1 MRQWPGARNGPIFSN
16 MVSLFDILGPT
27 MVGPSSSHTAGAC
40 RLSRVARELLE
51 EEPLEARFELHSAF
65 AKTMR
70 GHGTDRALVA
80 GALGMEVDD
89 PRIKNALDIAKQ
101 RGLAY
106 VLKPKNMGL
115 EAHPNSVCIA
125 LKGPT
130 HSISILG
137 ASIGGGMIEIREVDG
152 FPVSLSAKDPCLLLF
167 YEDRSGMVM
176 RASEIIGRRNIN
188 IASMEVLRSGKGEE
202 AFMRID
208 LDAPLPH
215 DDVAALKAMPG
226 VRRVHVLDRVA
237 GGAPIT

>member
-1 MRQWPGARNGPIFSN
+1 VISLLDIVGP
-16 MVSLFDILGPT
+16 V

-40 RLSRVARELLE
+40 RLSRVARALLE
-51 EEPLEARFELHSAF
+51 EEPVEARFELHSAF

-89 PRIKNALDIAKQ
+89 PRLKDALEIAKE
-101 RGLAY
+101 RGLLY
-106 VLKPKNMGL
+106 VLKPKNMGP
-115 EAHPNSVCIA
+115 EAHPNSVAIT
-125 LKGPT
+125 LKGPSRT
-130 HSISILG
+130 IAVLG

-167 YEDRSGMVM
+167 YEDRPGVVM
-176 RASEIIGRRNIN
+176 RASEIIGRRGIN
-188 IASMEVLRSGKGEE
+188 IASMEVLRRGKGDQ

-208 LDAPLPH
+208 LDAPLPP
-215 DDVAALKAMPG
+215 DDVDSLRQMPG

>member
-1 MRQWPGARNGPIFSN
+1 MISLLDIVGP
-16 MVSLFDILGPT
+16 V

-40 RLSRVARELLE
+40 RLSRVARALLE
-51 EEPLEARFELHSAF
+51 EEPVEARFELHSAF

-89 PRIKNALDIAKQ
+89 PHLKDALDLARA
-101 RGLAY
+101 RGLAFA
-106 VLKPKNMGL
+106 LKPKNMGP
-115 EAHPNSVCIA
+115 EAHPNSVGIH

-130 HSISILG
+130 HSISVLG

-152 FPVSLSAKDPCLLLF
+152 FPVSLSARQPCLLLF
-167 YEDRSGMVM
+167 YEDRPGIVM
-176 RASEIIGRRNIN
+176 RASEIIGRRGIN
-188 IASMEVLRSGKGEE
+188 IASMEVLRRGKGDQ

-215 DDVAALKAMPG
+215 EDVQALKQIPG
-226 VRRVHVLDRVA
+226 IRRVHVLDRVA
-237 GGAPIT
+237 GGALIT

>member
-1 MRQWPGARNGPIFSN
+1 VISLLDIVGP
-16 MVSLFDILGPT
+16 V

-51 EEPLEARFELHSAF
+51 EEPVEAFFALHSAF

-89 PRIKNALDIAKQ
+89 PRIKGALELAKE
-101 RGLAY
+101 RGL
-106 VLKPKNMGL
+106 VFTLKPRNMGP
-115 EAHPNSVCIA
+115 EAHPNSVAIT
-125 LKGPT
+125 LKGRDRT
-130 HSISILG
+130 IAILG
-137 ASIGGGMIEIREVDG
+137 ASVGGGMIEIREIDG
-152 FPVSLSAKDPCLLLF
+152 FPVSLTARDPCILMF
-167 YEDRSGMVM
+167 YEDRPGMVM
-176 RASEIIGRRNIN
+176 RASEVIGRRGIN
-188 IASMEVLRSGKGEE
+188 IASMEVLRRGKGEQ

-208 LDAPLPH
+208 LDAPLPAA
-215 DDVAALKAMPG
+215 DVSALKEIPG

>member
-1 MRQWPGARNGPIFSN
+1 MISLLDIVGP
-16 MVSLFDILGPT
+16 V

-40 RLSRVARELLE
+40 RLSRVALALLE

-89 PRIKNALDIAKQ
+89 PRLKDALDLARA
-101 RGLAY
+101 RGLAFS
-106 VLKPKNMGL
+106 VKPKNMGPD
-115 EAHPNSVCIA
+115 AHPNSVAIH
-125 LKGPT
+125 LEGKT
-130 HSISILG
+130 HSISVLG
-137 ASIGGGMIEIREVDG
+137 ASIGGGMIEIREVDR

-167 YEDRSGMVM
+167 YEDRPGMVM
-176 RASEIIGRRNIN
+176 RASEIIGRRGVN
-188 IASMEVLRSGKGEE
+188 IASMEVLRRGKGDQ

-208 LDAPLPH
+208 LDAPLPPE
-215 DDVAALKAMPG
+215 DVESLKKLPG

>member
-1 MRQWPGARNGPIFSN
+1 
-16 MVSLFDILGPT
+16 

-40 RLSRVARELLE
+40 RLSHVARALLE
-51 EEPLEARFELHSAF
+51 EEPVEARFELHSAF

-89 PRIKNALDIAKQ
+89 ARLKDALELARE

-106 VLKPKNMGL
+106 ALKPKNMGT
-115 EAHPNSVCIA
+115 EAHPNSVAIH
-125 LKGPT
+125 LKGRT
-130 HSISILG
+130 RSISILG

-152 FPVSLSAKDPCLLLF
+152 FSAKDPCLLLF
-167 YEDRSGMVM
+167 YEDRPGMVM
-176 RASEIIGRRNIN
+176 RASEIIGRRGIN
-188 IASMEVLRSGKGEE
+188 IASMEVLRRGKGDL
-202 AFMRID
+202 AFMRLD

-215 DDVAALKAMPG
+215 EDVAALKQIPG

>member
-1 MRQWPGARNGPIFSN
+1 M
-16 MVSLFDILGPT
+16 
-27 MVGPSSSHTAGAC
+27 
-40 RLSRVARELLE
+40 
-51 EEPLEARFELHSAF
+51 EARFELHSAF

-89 PRIKNALDIAKQ
+89 ANLKHALEIAKS

-106 VLKPKNMGL
+106 ALKPLNMGP
-115 EAHPNSVCIA
+115 EAHPNSVAIH
-125 LKGPT
+125 LKGR
-130 HSISILG
+130 SRAISILG

-167 YEDRSGMVM
+167 YEDRPGMVM
-176 RASEIIGRRNIN
+176 RATEIIGRRGIN
-188 IASMEVLRSGKGEE
+188 IASMEVLRRGKGDE

-208 LDAPLPH
+208 LDAPIPVE
-215 DDVAALKAMPG
+215 DVAALKELPG